1 MSQIICKGILAE
13 AETEEFGMSYDDFK
27 ERVNAL
33 IKRAGGG
40 IKVWFTSDSE
50 HGKHY
55 ANCSDGTVIIGSNVC
70 MKVTVRWN
78 GRNHQSV
85 VAI

>member
-1 MSQIICKGILAE
+1 
-13 AETEEFGMSYDDFK
+13 MSYEVFMTK
-27 ERVNAL
+27 VNAL

-40 IKVWFTSDSE
+40 IKVRFSRDEE

-55 ANCSDGTVIIGSNVC
+55 ANCSDGTVIIGSKAC

-78 GRNHQSV
+78 GRNHQSM

>member
-1 MSQIICKGILAE
+1 
-13 AETEEFGMSYDDFK
+13 MSYEVFK
-27 ERVNAL
+27 AKVNAL

-40 IKVWFTSDSE
+40 IKVWFSRDSE
-50 HGKHY
+50 QGKHY
-55 ANCSDGTVIIGSNVC
+55 ANCSDGTVIIGSKSC

-78 GRNHQSV
+78 GRNHQSM